1 MRADVAAA
9 SRVYF
14 LCSLYNFKHCIINV
28 WQLSAQHVDNIHVSD
43 MFLRSRL
50 VIASQHKLQG
60 WAVNLSPGW
69 HPQGLF
75 YLSLGNAVK

>member
-60 WAVNLSPGW
+60 
-69 HPQGLF
+69 
-75 YLSLGNAVK
+75 